1 MVGAGGLLL
10 PRQNRAS
17 LEDMTRS
24 RQIARNHLEA
34 EKRNWSH
41 TMRDLARIVILAVAV
56 GGLAAGALNALDP
69 DAPAPAPIVEAGF
82 GWGAPPGV

>member
-1 MVGAGGLLL
+1 
-10 PRQNRAS
+10 
-17 LEDMTRS
+17 
-24 RQIARNHLEA
+24 
-34 EKRNWSH
+34 
-41 TMRDLARIVILAVAV
+41 MRDLARIVILAVAV